1 MDTIHRFRVS
11 PQKGRHLHWPGK
23 QNQSTP
29 QLKGSKPQ
37 PLPVKY
43 WLQFLCRS
51 HLQYL
56 SKILHKET
64 NYIIVHLSINK
75 TPSSQD
81 EVLNRAN
88 NQASVYILSRPAN
101 SLSLSRPKQLGYSSR
116 ARKNSPPPHH
126 LGCRSRQVWTA
137 ISVTPKQSSVALL

>member
-1 MDTIHRFRVS
+1 MSRPTRVDIS
-11 PQKGRHLHWPGK
+11 TDLESKV
-23 QNQSTP
+23 NQP
-29 QLKGSKPQ
+29 LGLNGSKPQ
-37 PLPVKY
+37 LLPVKN
-43 WLQFLCRS
+43 WLRFLCRS

-81 EVLNRAN
+81 EVFNRPN

-137 ISVTPKQSSVALL
+137 ISVTP